1 MYLRDLTNSFRTLL
15 QREKDV
21 MERLDMDI
29 ASMIEE
35 REETVAEM
43 EVQSMRTFLEPVSLL
58 YKGVHEME
66 MIMSRNRGVEVE
78 LFS

>member
-1 MYLRDLTNSFRTLL
+1 M

-29 ASMIEE
+29 ATMIEE
-35 REETVAEM
+35 GEETVAEM
-43 EVQSMRTFLEPVSLL
+43 EVQSMRTYIEPVSLL

-66 MIMSRNRGVEVE
+66 MIMSRNRGVEVQYISFI
-78 LFS
+78 LLK

>member
-58 YKGVHEME
+58 
-66 MIMSRNRGVEVE
+66 
-78 LFS
+78 